1 MTTLVLTQK
10 PMASIHSIH
19 SKDGEREIKFA
30 AGCIYAVVLADYYG
44 GKGYTTHMSQYAAA
58 KMAHKLDKEGY
69 SYAIIDAE
77 GKKYFKGFDRDG
89 DVTLSIVVGED
100 DVDCTIC

>member
-1 MTTLVLTQK
+1 MTTLILDQK

-19 SKDGEREIKFA
+19 SKDCEREIKFA

-44 GKGYTTHMSQYAAA
+44 GKGYTTHMSERAAA

-69 SYAIIDAE
+69 SYTIIDTD
-77 GKKYFKGFDRDG
+77 GKKYFKDYDCDG
-89 DVTLSIVVGED
+89 DVTLSAVMGED
-100 DVDCTIC
+100 DIDCTIC